1 MAPSPT
7 RHLAALAAIVAAWPA
22 AALALRPDLGA
33 RIDAITSAL
42 PPEHLG
48 AAAACFFVLGIIQW
62 SRGSGL
68 AWVAL
73 SGLLTAACAGAL
85 VISLLL
91 GTYQRHEGGAKRARK
106 TDAPECATSVDCAWE
121 ETCARV
127 GGELGC
133 YRTCTHE
140 SECAVSLAC
149 VGAQGGSGVCVPR
162 P

>member
-1 MAPSPT
+1 MAPIST
-7 RHLAALAAIVAAWPA
+7 RRLAALTAIAAAWPVV
-22 AALALRPDLGA
+22 ALAQRPDLGTS
-33 RIDAITSAL
+33 IDAITSAL

-48 AAAACFFVLGIIQW
+48 AAAAFFFVLGIIQW

-85 VISLLL
+85 AISLLL
-91 GTYQRHEGGAKRARK
+91 GSYQKHDGRGKRARK
-106 TDAPECATSVDCAWE
+106 TDAPACVTAVDCGWGEA
-121 ETCARV
+121 CAPVR
-127 GGELGC
+127 GELGC
-133 YRTCTHE
+133 YRTCTHD

-149 VGAQGGSGVCVPR
+149 IGAQGGSGICAPR